1 MSSDGDVITYS
12 VLLWPC
18 ILEESM
24 AFMEKKMSN
33 VVMSMDRLSQ
43 NSTLYIP
50 FQVVLRPQL

>member
-1 MSSDGDVITYS
+1 MSSDGDIITYS

-33 VVMSMDRLSQ
+33 VVMNMDRLSQ